1 MGCEGAAAL
10 RRARHDGGR
19 SDPRRDRESPP
30 AGQERLGHLAHAHRR
45 RRQAR
50 DGARVESPRAV
61 IRRAADVAALLAGF
75 ATLAIVLLVS
85 YDVLMRYFFDRPQL
99 FVDEVASFLQV
110 LVIFGGAAYTFR
122 VGGHVRVDLITGILR
137 PAVRGWLRLGTLLL
151 GVVFLAV
158 VIWVTTH
165 SAYTAYSYG
174 RVSAVMLYPLWL
186 PMAFV
191 PAGLALMELAMLVA
205 LVRQVKLALGPAARR
220 DEVAPDQDG

>member
-1 MGCEGAAAL
+1 MIA
-10 RRARHDGGR
+10 
-19 SDPRRDRESPP
+19 
-30 AGQERLGHLAHAHRR
+30 
-45 RRQAR
+45 
-50 DGARVESPRAV
+50 
-61 IRRAADVAALLAGF
+61 RAANVAALLAGF

-110 LVIFGGAAYTFR
+110 LVIFGGTAYTFR

-137 PAVRGWLRLGTLLL
+137 PGARAGLRLGTLVL
-151 GVVFLAV
+151 GIAFLAV
-158 VIWVTTH
+158 VIWVTTQ

-191 PAGLALMELAMLVA
+191 PAGLALMELTMLVA